1 MHEATPDD
9 RPPRRIASWGTLEI
23 ADRCGRVGGCAGEG
37 GGRGGEFWGQ
47 CECVCVGGRGGRRR
61 ACADLQPSP
70 AWLGPNT
77 LLLRPPPPR
86 SVSEFPAAYRVSGS
100 THDSE
105 ERLSVSSGAS
115 GSGAS
120 SGVTPDPSVLAQ
132 LDCCDPSAS
141 LSLWDSLLPLAANV
155 MLTEGGGSEGGGD
168 GLDFIAP

>member
-1 MHEATPDD
+1 MQTGAGVWVDAREREEDGGGEFGG
-9 RPPRRIASWGTLEI
+9 SVSVCVWG
-23 ADRCGRVGGCAGEG
+23 GGGVG
-37 GGRGGEFWGQ
+37 GGRVQTFS
-47 CECVCVGGRGGRRR
+47 R
-61 ACADLQPSP
+61 
-70 AWLGPNT
+70 
-77 LLLRPPPPR
+77 LRPGSALITSSCAPPPR
-86 SVSEFPAAYRVSGS
+86 SVSEVPAAYRVSGS